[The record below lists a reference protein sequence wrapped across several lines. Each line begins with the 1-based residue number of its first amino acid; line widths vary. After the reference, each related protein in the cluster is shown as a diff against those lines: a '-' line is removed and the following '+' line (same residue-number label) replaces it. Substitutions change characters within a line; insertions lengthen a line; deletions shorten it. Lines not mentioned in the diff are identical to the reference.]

1 MGLSQK
7 ATGVESVRGIIVKR
21 EGQISQDGTTGP
33 DSLGVV
39 TPRIGKTCSA
49 ELQAKGAGREEEYP
63 IRRARCPCGNDRGRR
78 GRSRTCSSRRGRMCA
93 ATSPTPA
100 SASLKPRQPFE
111 VEILVAR
118 YQATEVV
125 GPRRRFALAL
135 LDLIARLFGDDE
147 ANKHRPLLDKLA
159 W

>member
-1 MGLSQK
+1 
-7 ATGVESVRGIIVKR
+7 
-21 EGQISQDGTTGP
+21 
-33 DSLGVV
+33 
-39 TPRIGKTCSA
+39 
-49 ELQAKGAGREEEYP
+49 
-63 IRRARCPCGNDRGRR
+63 
-78 GRSRTCSSRRGRMCA
+78 MCA

>member
-1 MGLSQK
+1 
-7 ATGVESVRGIIVKR
+7 
-21 EGQISQDGTTGP
+21 
-33 DSLGVV
+33 
-39 TPRIGKTCSA
+39 
-49 ELQAKGAGREEEYP
+49 
-63 IRRARCPCGNDRGRR
+63 
-78 GRSRTCSSRRGRMCA
+78 
-93 ATSPTPA
+93 
-100 SASLKPRQPFE
+100 